1 MDMNTGEFGY
11 GLFMLPSI
19 HCSRS
24 IVVRICSAGDPPC
37 FQPFRCRSPW
47 LGELQLCTR
56 PEACVQRRGELLASK
71 RTEPQL
77 GLRVPEALQMDLS
90 LCRQSKQPLHM
101 NWKSM
106 GSRDTRLQL
115 LLNAQSP
122 RKHRGIHSAVLRRLR
137 QREGGRGGRL
147 LGSRVFHGTVA
158 QDVAF
163 ARLACAFFSV
173 ILARVLRIFEV
184 DWERNLAPHPLS
196 TRLLPMPLLLF
207 LPVPLPLPCP
217 LSPSFD
223 QQRNE
228 D

>member
-24 IVVRICSAGDPPC
+24 IVVRICSAGYPPC
-37 FQPFRCRSPW
+37 FQPFRCCSPW
-47 LGELQLCTR
+47 LGESAALYTPRSMRTTKRGVARFQANRAAVGAASTPGAPNGPVALS
-56 PEACVQRRGELLASK
+56 PEHAATAHEL
-71 RTEPQL
+71 EVD
-77 GLRVPEALQMDLS
+77 G
-90 LCRQSKQPLHM
+90 
-101 NWKSM
+101 
-106 GSRDTRLQL
+106 
-115 LLNAQSP
+115 
-122 RKHRGIHSAVLRRLR
+122 
-137 QREGGRGGRL
+137 
-147 LGSRVFHGTVA
+147 VA

-184 DWERNLAPHPLS
+184 DWERNLAPHLLS